1 MGVGVRLSLLTRL
14 MPDSTLHSLG
24 GGELGLG
31 QLQGVGILEAVRVHV
46 LAHVQRCIA
55 VVGRVSDK
63 RTKPRK
69 RSLLGTWKDGVV
81 QDVPTTQLSL
91 TAGSLSVRN
100 WPSRSMASGV
110 AIAPRASAA
119 SCRTIGCSSRFCRT

>member
-46 LAHVQRCIA
+46 LAHVQRCIDA
-55 VVGRVSDK
+55 TASRWWGRERQESE
-63 RTKPRK
+63 TKK
-69 RSLLGTWKDGVV
+69 TVALLGK
-81 QDVPTTQLSL
+81 
-91 TAGSLSVRN
+91 
-100 WPSRSMASGV
+100 
-110 AIAPRASAA
+110 
-119 SCRTIGCSSRFCRT
+119 

>member
-1 MGVGVRLSLLTRL
+1 FVVARL
-14 MPDSTLHSLG
+14 MRESTLHSLG

-31 QLQGVGILEAVRVHV
+31 QLQGVGVLEAVRVHV
-46 LAHVQRCIA
+46 LAHVQRCI
-55 VVGRVSDK
+55 GRVSDQ
-63 RTKPRK
+63 RTKQESVVWPCK
-69 RSLLGTWKDGVV
+69 ASIV

-119 SCRTIGCSSRFCRT
+119 SCRTIGCSSRFCRTCRSGEKETFP